1 MKRSASRANPLSR
14 LPSPDAVLCEVD
26 NALRTLF
33 APARSTR
40 PTPGADA
47 PDVLDERE
55 QREAAR
61 LMRVDHAGEVCAQ
74 ALYRG
79 QIVVARDE
87 RVKRLLQRAA
97 HEEVEHLA
105 WTGQRLS
112 ELGARTSVLNPLWY
126 ANSFLIGMVS
136 GLAGD
141 RWSLGFLAETERQVE
156 AHLQSHLERLPAG
169 DARSRAIVE
178 QMKTDEA
185 GHAGAARRQGAAA
198 LPAPVKKAMSAVARV
213 MTGTAHWV

>member
-1 MKRSASRANPLSR
+1 MKRSSRPNPLSR
-14 LPSPDAVLCEVD
+14 LPGPDAVLCELD

-40 PTPGADA
+40 PTPGCES
-47 PDVLDERE
+47 PDMLDERD
-55 QREAAR
+55 QRAAAR

-79 QIVVARDE
+79 QIAVARDE

-105 WTGQRLS
+105 WTEQRLS
-112 ELGARTSVLNPLWY
+112 ELGARTSVLNPIWY

-156 AHLQSHLERLPAG
+156 AHLQSHLERLPAA

-178 QMKTDEA
+178 QMKSDEA
-185 GHAGAARRQGAAA
+185 GHAGAARRQGART
-198 LPAPVKKAMSAVARV
+198 LPGPVKKAMQAVARV